1 MPPKPKKNAP
11 PVTPKRG
18 MHKSRNK
25 PQPPPEIQSTE
36 DLASMDE
43 SSTMTEFTQMLG
55 NLTAALVTMSIH
67 MDKFSQGKASPVDIT
82 SV

>member
-1 MPPKPKKNAP
+1 
-11 PVTPKRG
+11 
-18 MHKSRNK
+18 
-25 PQPPPEIQSTE
+25 
-36 DLASMDE
+36 MDE